1 MRVLPD
7 GNGFAIEGA
16 DESVY
21 DHVRDAL
28 VEAEA
33 ALRRM
38 APRRRALTELFQ
50 REGEHL
56 ESGR

>member
-1 MRVLPD
+1 MAD
-7 GNGFAIEGA
+7 GSGLTIEGA

-28 VEAEA
+28 VESEA
-33 ALRRM
+33 PLRRM

-50 REGEHL
+50 REGEQAGVAM
-56 ESGR
+56 SA